1 MSSGTFDRSAPLRG
15 EIALVTGGSRGIGA
29 AISTG
34 LATAGAT
41 VCIAGGSRE
50 HGRALADDLG
60 APHIYIEHDVGSVDS
75 WTNLIDRVRS
85 EIGEVT
91 LLVNN
96 ARILDPAGDIS
107 STSPENFERHFRTN
121 QLGVFLGMRAVAPA
135 MKESRTGTIINMSS
149 IGGHRGYADQI
160 GYSATKWA
168 VRGMTK
174 CAAVELGPYGVRVNS
189 IAPGFISTGMIDV
202 MPTEKIEAV
211 TTATPL
217 GRRGEPREIAGA
229 VVFLAQPGCSFV
241 TGTELVIDGGLSI

>member
-1 MSSGTFDRSAPLRG
+1 MSSGMFDHSVPLTG

-29 AISTG
+29 AITAE
-34 LATAGAT
+34 LAAAGAT

-50 HGRALADDLG
+50 HGHALADVLG
-60 APHIYIEHDVGSVDS
+60 APHTYVEHDVASVDS
-75 WTNLIDRVRS
+75 WSHLVERVS
-85 EIGEVT
+85 AEIGEVT

-96 ARILDPAGDIS
+96 AGILDPAGDIA

-121 QLGVFLGMRAVAPA
+121 QLGVFLGMRAVAPT
-135 MKESRTGTIINMSS
+135 MKEARAGTIINMSS

-174 CAAVELGPYGVRVNS
+174 CAAIELGPYGVRVNS
-189 IAPGFISTGMIDV
+189 VAPGFISTTMIDV
-202 MPTEKIEAV
+202 MPAEQIDAV

-217 GRRGEPREIAGA
+217 GRRGEAREIAGA
-229 VVFLAQPGCSFV
+229 VVFLAQKGCSFV
-241 TGTELVIDGGLSI
+241 TGAELVIDGGLSI